1 MEAVVPSSIPAIS
14 KRVLFLVFTMRRK
27 KLNHSER
34 QNEEVKKDGCKG
46 F

>member
-14 KRVLFLVFTMRRK
+14 RRVLFLVFTMRRK
-27 KLNHSER
+27 QLNHSER
-34 QNEEVKKDGCKG
+34 QNVEAKNDGCKG

>member
-14 KRVLFLVFTMRRK
+14 KFLVFTMRRK
-27 KLNHSER
+27 RLNHSER
-34 QNEEVKKDGCKG
+34 QNVVVKKDGCRG

>member
-14 KRVLFLVFTMRRK
+14 KRVLFLVFPMRRK
-27 KLNHSER
+27 KLNYSER
-34 QNEEVKKDGCKG
+34 QNVEVKKDGCKG